1 MSYLIRLLAVSF
13 VGGGSVAAIHEVN
26 DPTPAVIVAAVVVG
40 AFVVACVRGLS
51 DGGHG
56 HNQR

>member
-13 VGGGSVAAIHEVN
+13 VGGGSVAAIREVN
-26 DPTPAVIVAAVVVG
+26 DPIPAMIVATMVVG
-40 AFVVACVRGLS
+40 AFVVACVWRLS

-56 HNQR
+56 QW